1 MVEDEIDSITDS
13 KDMDFS
19 KLQEKVEDQGAW
31 RVVVHGGT
39 KSQKQ
44 LSD

>member
-1 MVEDEIDSITDS
+1 MAEDEIDSITDS
-13 KDMDFS
+13 KDRDLS

-31 RVVVHGGT
+31 RAIVHGGT
-39 KSQKQ
+39 KSQTQ